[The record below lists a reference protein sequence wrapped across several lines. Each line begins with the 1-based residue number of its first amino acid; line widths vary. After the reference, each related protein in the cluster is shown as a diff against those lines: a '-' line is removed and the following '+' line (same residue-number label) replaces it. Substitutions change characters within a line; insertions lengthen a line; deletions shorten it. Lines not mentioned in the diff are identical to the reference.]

1 MHTKEWTRRYIRYE
15 RDVARLDK
23 LLPGYAKT
31 ASLFSDFCDKDFYDG
46 KVPTGKY
53 IKHVYALFH
62 DTISEHLA
70 KEVKKRPTKM
80 LYWDVSY
87 KIDKRMNHHKGE
99 QIFKGLVTGMNEL
112 GEIRIQFHVF
122 TDSHEQMEPA
132 LEAFNDTNTKLGME
146 GPQYFVTDNPKADA
160 LFFSTIFNTLHQQQQ
175 QLDDNPA
182 TSEIPS
188 FEEEFYVRDEVKVLT
203 TTQQTNLAITAMWDV
218 AEGKVVGLDAEWTVT
233 KNRHGHVTHRGK
245 VALIQLCY
253 IDKDE
258 KVTTLLIRTK
268 NMNKLPYKL
277 ELLLTSST
285 FKLVGVNV
293 SADLIKIGKDF
304 DIRDINRVTQKDRA
318 NVVNLGLYARL
329 RDIVQNGSV
338 SLQQLCTLVLR
349 TRIEKDTN
357 IRISN
362 WDNHELTDEQV
373 KYAALD
379 AIASLKIFLK
389 LDQMP
394 DLTRRYTMDDVSE
407 GARVDLVPIHGS
419 ASCMATRAATGI
431 IVDIDRCES
440 PDNVSP
446 RFTKA
451 GNGTVA
457 IKITKIYST
466 GFKIPEYNYQEEPGS
481 QVSPATLS
489 HFKEGCHIV
498 VPVYMLKQ
506 HVNSDHVR
514 STPAD
519 SSSLPSVTVPA
530 QGFIPSPAQDAAN
543 TEEAVADDDDVVDVV
558 LDSLTE
564 EQFGDYMDMENVSQQ
579 DIELIRAAAERT
591 GSTQSTANL
600 FPCEGLSPSP
610 PLTEILD
617 VYSGVLGD
625 AFHAMKRQI
634 TPMHH
639 EAKKA
644 YFAALRDA
652 FFVWNKEKLEELMEH
667 MKEDGLSQE
676 EIDSK
681 MLFSPTLFTD
691 CVDRYIP
698 PPSLLYFRVRAVF
711 ALFGNMVDS
720 KSKKPL
726 FNKRAFAS
734 ANNLLEEIRRG
745 YYSDPPGV
753 QWYTKRLKKDGTV
766 AVNKYGMALL
776 DCSRG
781 TNRVESFHKDL
792 VSSWGSWPMGMEMSA
807 KLLAEK
813 RHRHNHR
820 VSEKRRDDFPKIGH
834 YDTWEVDEL
843 QLLVYRNRGFL
854 LFPHWSNSSEYVS
867 TPESF
872 DVVALQSEDVQKALE
887 ARCEIIA
894 PLPKPSRELQ
904 YQCKAMGSPLPFLPF
919 TTVEERMQFS
929 TYVHNLPCPVA
940 NVDDKKAA
948 IDWCAFVDGQK
959 IMPKLPCHIRTYIR
973 KWERNQRSKDLFER
987 SKSGRE
993 KLAELN
999 SIELTSAAAHNQPIP
1014 LPPVMPQP
1022 KPAAMHNQP
1031 YTIVANSLIGQ
1042 IPASHVKRKRGGR
1055 GKDKDGRQRRQ
1066 RRCLTCVAHE
1076 GPHFETC
1083 RGRWP
1088 RGTCRYYSA

>member
-1 MHTKEWTRRYIRYE
+1 
-15 RDVARLDK
+15 
-23 LLPGYAKT
+23 
-31 ASLFSDFCDKDFYDG
+31 
-46 KVPTGKY
+46 
-53 IKHVYALFH
+53 
-62 DTISEHLA
+62 
-70 KEVKKRPTKM
+70 
-80 LYWDVSY
+80 
-87 KIDKRMNHHKGE
+87 
-99 QIFKGLVTGMNEL
+99 
-112 GEIRIQFHVF
+112 
-122 TDSHEQMEPA
+122 
-132 LEAFNDTNTKLGME
+132 
-146 GPQYFVTDNPKADA
+146 
-160 LFFSTIFNTLHQQQQ
+160 
-175 QLDDNPA
+175 
-182 TSEIPS
+182 
-188 FEEEFYVRDEVKVLT
+188 
-203 TTQQTNLAITAMWDV
+203 
-218 AEGKVVGLDAEWTVT
+218 
-233 KNRHGHVTHRGK
+233 
-245 VALIQLCY
+245 
-253 IDKDE
+253 
-258 KVTTLLIRTK
+258 
-268 NMNKLPYKL
+268 
-277 ELLLTSST
+277 
-285 FKLVGVNV
+285 
-293 SADLIKIGKDF
+293 
-304 DIRDINRVTQKDRA
+304 
-318 NVVNLGLYARL
+318 
-329 RDIVQNGSV
+329 
-338 SLQQLCTLVLR
+338 
-349 TRIEKDTN
+349 
-357 IRISN
+357 
-362 WDNHELTDEQV
+362 
-373 KYAALD
+373 
-379 AIASLKIFLK
+379 
-389 LDQMP
+389 
-394 DLTRRYTMDDVSE
+394 
-407 GARVDLVPIHGS
+407 
-419 ASCMATRAATGI
+419 
-431 IVDIDRCES
+431 
-440 PDNVSP
+440 
-446 RFTKA
+446 
-451 GNGTVA
+451 
-457 IKITKIYST
+457 
-466 GFKIPEYNYQEEPGS
+466 
-481 QVSPATLS
+481 
-489 HFKEGCHIV
+489 
-498 VPVYMLKQ
+498 
-506 HVNSDHVR
+506 
-514 STPAD
+514 
-519 SSSLPSVTVPA
+519 
-530 QGFIPSPAQDAAN
+530 
-543 TEEAVADDDDVVDVV
+543 
-558 LDSLTE
+558 
-564 EQFGDYMDMENVSQQ
+564 
-579 DIELIRAAAERT
+579 
-591 GSTQSTANL
+591 
-600 FPCEGLSPSP
+600 
-610 PLTEILD
+610 
-617 VYSGVLGD
+617 
-625 AFHAMKRQI
+625 
-634 TPMHH
+634 MHH

-720 KSKKPL
+720 KTKKPL

-820 VSEKRRDDFPKIGH
+820 VSEKRRDGFPKIGH

-894 PLPKPSRELQ
+894 PLPKPTRELQ

-919 TTVEERMQFS
+919 TTAEERMQFS
-929 TYVHNLPCPVA
+929 TYVHNLSCPVA

-999 SIELTSAAAHNQPIP
+999 SIELPSAAARSQPIT
-1014 LPPVMPQP
+1014 LPPAMPQP
-1022 KPAAMHNQP
+1022 NPAAMHNQP

-1042 IPASHVKRKRGGR
+1042 IPASQVSNRKRGRGR
-1055 GKDKDGRQRRQ
+1055 DKEGTVRKR
-1066 RRCLTCVAHE
+1066 RRCLTCVAQE

-1083 RGRWP
+1083 SGRWP
-1088 RGTCRYYSA
+1088 RSTCQYYSA